1 MTWLLKIL
9 ENEQKKA
16 VYREEAAFKGSDD
29 TFDSYFKK
37 MIFRD
42 FPGGPVVKNP
52 RAGVMGSI
60 PDPEKLPH
68 AVEQLSLCAATTE
81 PMSHNYCSQRTYSPC
96 FAARVA
102 TTKRSCAS

>member
-16 VYREEAAFKGSDD
+16 VYREEAAFEGSDD
-29 TFDSYFKK
+29 TFDSYLKK

-42 FPGGPVVKNP
+42 FPGGPVAKNP

-81 PMSHNYCSQRTYSPC
+81 PMSHNYWAHEPQLLSPH
-96 FAARVA
+96 
-102 TTKRSCAS
+102 T